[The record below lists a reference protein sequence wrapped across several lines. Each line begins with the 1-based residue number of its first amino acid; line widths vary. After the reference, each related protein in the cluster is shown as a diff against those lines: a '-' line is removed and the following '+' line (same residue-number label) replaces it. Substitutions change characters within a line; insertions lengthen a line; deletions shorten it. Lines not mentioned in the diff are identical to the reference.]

1 MTPTTSKLEE
11 VHADL
16 WGLHDPPS
24 QSGSAYAAILMC
36 EHTRKTWTLYLRGKD
51 DFIDAFQTWLPRV
64 EAESGCSMKM
74 LRADGGGE
82 FISTKLR
89 LFCEKR
95 GIAIKYAAPYV
106 HKENRLAERGWR
118 TIVTMKDSMLI
129 DSGLPNVFWAEAMET
144 ANYIRNR
151 LPTKS
156 KTHGEMIP
164 EESWTSRR
172 QDLRHIRI
180 FGSLA
185 LCNIPDEKRSKS
197 DYQKVWKGILI
208 GYSPDTTKHSRIWAP
223 QTKQVIIASEPY
235 IDESEQGAKLLSE
248 WPLEAS
254 TPSKRKAPAGEP
266 RPRGRPRKVAVAET
280 STLAEATNLLKI
292 DKPAELAP
300 IEEQVETAMS
310 ITEYSSKIHKPTSCE
325 EATNDPIHGRRWRG
339 AIEEELQNLENHQT
353 WEYDE
358 LPPGRKAIGSK

>member
-1 MTPTTSKLEE
+1 
-11 VHADL
+11 
-16 WGLHDPPS
+16 
-24 QSGSAYAAILMC
+24 
-36 EHTRKTWTLYLRGKD
+36 
-51 DFIDAFQTWLPRV
+51 
-64 EAESGCSMKM
+64 
-74 LRADGGGE
+74 
-82 FISTKLR
+82 
-89 LFCEKR
+89 
-95 GIAIKYAAPYV
+95 
-106 HKENRLAERGWR
+106 
-118 TIVTMKDSMLI
+118 MKDSMLI

-197 DYQKVWKGILI
+197 DYQKVWKGIII
-208 GYSPDTTKHSRIWAP
+208 GYSPDTTKNFRIWAP
-223 QTKQVIIASEPY
+223 QTNQVIIASEPY

-266 RPRGRPRKVAVAET
+266 RPRGRPRKVAAAET

-310 ITEYSSKIHKPTSCE
+310 ITEYSSKIHEPTSYE
-325 EATNDPIHGRRWRG
+325 EATNDPIHGRRWRE

-353 WEYDE
+353 
-358 LPPGRKAIGSK
+358 